1 MIVAID
7 GPAASGKSITAKL
20 LADKLNF
27 IHLNTGL
34 MYRALTYLVINNKV
48 SIVRILNKGFFKKS
62 NLKFRGKNLNKV
74 FFDDINITDELY
86 DENINSNIKEISN
99 HLSIRKK
106 IIKFQ
111 RLIVNNKNVVCEGR
125 DIGSV
130 VFPEADFKFFLI
142 ADLNSRVLRRYNQL
156 MNNYSKISK
165 KEVEDS
171 LIERDYNDINRLVS
185 PLKKVEDSIEI
196 DTTSL
201 TIDKQVEILYSI
213 ILNKGKNDK

>member
-111 RLIVNNKNVVCEGR
+111 RLIVKNKNVVCEGR

>member
-74 FFDDINITDELY
+74 FDNNYDIIVNLVGY
-86 DENINSNIKEISN
+86 VSKQSFANFSIKEVQKTILVNSLIPFMIIGN
-99 HLSIRKK
+99 SLKNMSKNNYGRIINTSSIGVKFGGGKNSYNYSLSKHSLEFIPNEF
-106 IIKFQ
+106 KFWAT
-111 RLIVNNKNVVCEGR
+111 KNVLINNLR
-125 DIGSV
+125 IGV
-130 VFPEADFKFFLI
+130 T
-142 ADLNSRVLRRYNQL
+142 NT
-156 MNNYSKISK
+156 KIHKRMK
-165 KEVEDS
+165 K
-171 LIERDYNDINRLVS
+171 
-185 PLKKVEDSIEI
+185 
-196 DTTSL
+196 
-201 TIDKQVEILYSI
+201 
-213 ILNKGKNDK
+213 